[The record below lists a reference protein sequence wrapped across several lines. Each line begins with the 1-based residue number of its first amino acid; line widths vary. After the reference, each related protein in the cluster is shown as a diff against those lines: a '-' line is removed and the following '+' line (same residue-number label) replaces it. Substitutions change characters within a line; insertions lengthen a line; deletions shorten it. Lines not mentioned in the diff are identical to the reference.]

1 MLAKVL
7 CSNCQYHNERPFR
20 LANFYLFGDLC
31 ARHARTGGFA
41 MSNARQNSEKKKI
54 DYFELIV
61 WTLATV
67 IVLML
72 VAHWIGLY

>member
-1 MLAKVL
+1 
-7 CSNCQYHNERPFR
+7 
-20 LANFYLFGDLC
+20 
-31 ARHARTGGFA
+31 